1 MGDKTMEGLHEIG
14 HDLPEECL
22 LFLSDHLPW
31 SFHNIYTC
39 CRKMKYFQQAVG
51 LVDAGGNR
59 QRSAQ
64 VVKAFQS
71 YKQCLQLLSYQTGNF
86 QTGDHWILKCPLHCY
101 FIKEIIEVFPDA
113 KLIWYVNNSCSLF
126 FPNE

>member
-22 LFLSDHLPW
+22 LFLSDQLPW

-39 CRKMKYFQQAVG
+39 CRQMSFFRKMIG
-51 LVDAGGNR
+51 LVDQNDER
-59 QRSAQ
+59 QLSSQ

-71 YKQCLQLLSYQTGNF
+71 YKKCLQLLSYQVGHVEN
-86 QTGDHWILKCPLHCY
+86 GDNWMLKCPLHCF
-101 FIKEIIEVFPDA
+101 FIREIMEVFPDA
-113 KLIWYVNNSCSLF
+113 KLIW
-126 FPNE
+126 